1 MSKGSIALAVVLVVA
16 AATAVASEIR
26 PAEFPIPDQ
35 YIVVLKDTAARADH
49 APGGGPTVGMVVA
62 DLAVRFA
69 AERVPHVYQ
78 HALKGFSVRLPE
90 ARARMLAR
98 DPRVA
103 YVEQDGEMWTAAT
116 QTNATWGLD
125 RVDQRALPLDTTYT
139 WNQDGTGVRAYILD
153 TGILL
158 THNEFGNRASFG
170 FDAFGGNGIDCN
182 GHGTHVAGTV
192 GGATYGVAKNV
203 RLVAVRVLDCAGS
216 GTTSGV
222 IAGVDWVRNNHLK
235 PAVANMS
242 LGGGASTTLDAAVRN
257 AIAAGVQFA
266 VAAGNGNFAG
276 REQDACNY
284 SPARVTEAITIGA
297 TTNTDAKASYSNY
310 GTCVDFFAPGS
321 GITSA
326 WYTSTTAT
334 ATISGTSMA
343 TPHVAGAAALYLQG
357 NPGASPQQVRDALFD
372 ATTKGV
378 VTSSKTTN
386 NHLLF
391 TLFGDTPPP
400 VNQPPTASFTYTCT
414 DLSCNFDASGSS
426 DTDGFITT
434 YAWTFGDGSSGAGM
448 TAVRTY
454 LAAGSYAVTLTVT
467 DNEGASGSTSRTVTV
482 TSSPGGIILSAVGRK
497 VRAVNQSDLTWS
509 GAAGSN
515 VDIFRNGVKL
525 TTTANDGQHTDVLGK
540 GVTGTFTYQVCEAGT
555 SACSNI
561 ATVTF

>member
-1 MSKGSIALAVVLVVA
+1 MSRISMALAVVLVVA
-16 AATAVASEIR
+16 AVTASASEIR

-35 YIVVLKDTAARADH
+35 YIVVLKDAAAKAEL
-49 APGGGPTVGMVVA
+49 APGGGPTVAMVAA

-78 HALKGFSVRLPE
+78 SALKGFSVRIPE

-103 YVEQDGEMWTAAT
+103 YIEEDGEMWAAGT
-116 QTNATWGLD
+116 QTKATWGLD
-125 RVDQRALPLDTTYT
+125 RVDQRALPLDKTYT
-139 WNQDGTGVRAYILD
+139 WDHDGTGVRAYILD

-222 IAGVDWVRNNHLK
+222 IAGVDWVKNNHIK

-242 LGGGASTTLDAAVRN
+242 LGGGASTTLDAAVQN

-266 VAAGNGNFAG
+266 VAAGNGNMAG

-284 SPARVTEAITIGA
+284 SPARVPEAITIGA
-297 TTNTDAKASYSNY
+297 TTSTDAKASYSNY
-310 GTCVDFFAPGS
+310 GNCVDFFAPGS
-321 GITSA
+321 SITSA
-326 WYTSTTAT
+326 WYSSNTAT

-343 TPHVAGAAALYLQG
+343 TPHVAGAAALYLQD

-386 NHLLF
+386 NHLLY
-391 TLFGDTPPP
+391 TLLGDTPPP
-400 VNQPPTASFTYTCT
+400 VNQPPTASFTFSCT
-414 DLSCNFDASGSS
+414 DLSCSFNASGSS
-426 DTDGFITT
+426 DSDGFIAS
-434 YAWTFGDGSSGAGM
+434 YALAFGDGSSGSGV
-448 TAVRTY
+448 TAIRTY
-454 LAAGSYAVTLTVT
+454 EAAGSYTVILTVT
-467 DNEGASGSTSRTVTV
+467 DNEGATGSTSKSVTV
-482 TSSPGGIILSAVGRK
+482 TTAPGGIVLSAVGRK

-525 TTTANDGQHTDVLGK
+525 TTTTNDGEHTDVLGK
-540 GVTGTFTYQVCEAGT
+540 GVTGTFTYQVCDAGT
-555 SACSNI
+555 SICSNT